1 MRRTIL
7 LVVATLVAA
16 GLLSS
21 PAAGADSSLRG
32 RVVDEAGRP
41 LTDVRVDVWLKTYSG
56 DFDALS
62 PLHTNADGQF
72 YLWTG
77 NVGDEELRLGFTD
90 EAGHGLMEFY
100 DDAADLA
107 SATDV
112 RVGVGDV
119 DLGDV
124 QLAPASHITGRL
136 TGEHGRGLLSGVVYA
151 YAGGPGDWDLVGR
164 GETDGEG
171 RYDVGGLPAGA
182 YRLKFADFSGERF
195 DEVYKDVAT
204 LDQGTD
210 VLVGVDETVTGI
222 DAVLDTQS
230 SIVGRV
236 TDASGAPAPGIS
248 VLAYAW
254 TDGAWQRVPTSRGSS
269 GQNGWYEVYN
279 LSAGPHRLE
288 FRDESHDLWL
298 PGFYPDAPD
307 LASAT
312 TIDVPAATRHV
323 VADARL
329 TRAARVTGTVSDPA
343 GDAVSTDVTAYRWVD
358 DAWVAAATDQTDY
371 AGHYDL
377 RGLTAGSYVVG
388 FEGGEGM
395 IDQYY
400 PNASSP
406 QAAVP
411 VVLADEELREGI
423 DAQLAEAPFTAV
435 TAPALKL
442 YGDPTQPDNNAEIEA
457 TWATWNLWPESR
469 SWQWFRDG
477 VPVPGDGNR
486 YDLEPADL
494 GSVITVQETAWSTF
508 GQQSV
513 AESAPLTVP
522 GSRSTPTPSPNPTP
536 TTTPSLTPTPTPVPT
551 PTPTPTPTV
560 APTPTPTE
568 TAALAPVVRPRLVGR
583 QRVGDTLR
591 VSRGTWPVDQISW
604 RFRWY
609 ADGDRVRGAHERT
622 LRIRPGLVR
631 ARLTVRVVARADDH
645 LPWRGRL
652 SLDRSSRWPAP
663 GKRPVD

>member
-21 PAAGADSSLRG
+21 PAAAAEASVRG
-32 RVVDEAGRP
+32 RVVDSAGQP
-41 LTDVRVDVWLKTYSG
+41 LAGVRVTPWYE
-56 DFDALS
+56 LS
-62 PLHTNADGQF
+62 PGSFTELSSYYTNAEGWF
-72 YLWTG
+72 R
-77 NVGDEELRLGFTD
+77 VGDDLTNSTVRLRFVD
-90 EAGHGLMEFY
+90 EDGRGLTEFY
-100 DDAADLA
+100 DNATDLA
-107 SATDV
+107 SATDI
-112 RVGVGDV
+112 DV
-119 DLGDV
+119 ATTDVVLGDIE
-124 QLAPASHITGRL
+124 LPPASHITGRL
-136 TGEHGRGLLSGVVYA
+136 TGEDGTGLLSGQVYA
-151 YAGGPGDWDLVGR
+151 YAGEPGDWDLVGR

-195 DEVYKDVAT
+195 DEVYEDVAT
-204 LDQGTD
+204 LDEGTD

-236 TDASGAPAPGIS
+236 TDGSGAPTPGIS

-254 TDGAWQRVPTSRGSS
+254 TDGAWQRVPTGRASS

-279 LSAGPHRLE
+279 LAAGPHRLE
-288 FRDESHDLWL
+288 FRDDSHDLWL

-329 TRAARVTGTVSDPA
+329 TRAARVMGTVSDPA

-371 AGHYDL
+371 AGLYDL

-400 PNASSP
+400 PSASSP

-423 DAQLAEAPFTAV
+423 DAQLAEAPFAAV
-435 TAPALKL
+435 TTPALNL
-442 YGDPTQPDNNAEIEA
+442 YGDPTQPSNNAEVEA

-477 VPVPGDGNR
+477 VPVPGDGDR

-522 GSRSTPTPSPNPTP
+522 GSRSTPTPSPSPTP
-536 TTTPSLTPTPTPVPT
+536 TTTPSVTPSPTPVST
-551 PTPTPTPTV
+551 PTPTPTA

-568 TAALAPVVRPRLVGR
+568 TAALAPIVRPRLVGR